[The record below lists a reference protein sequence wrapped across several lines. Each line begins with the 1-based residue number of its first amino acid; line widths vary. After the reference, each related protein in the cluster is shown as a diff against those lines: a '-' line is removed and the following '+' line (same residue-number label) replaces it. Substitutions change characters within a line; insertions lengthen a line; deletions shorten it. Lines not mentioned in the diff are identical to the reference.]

1 MRTRAWGVFL
11 DRDGTLL
18 RLVPYLADPGSTSLY
33 EGAGL
38 ALARLQD
45 AGARLVVVTNQS
57 GIARGLFTRSDVDR
71 VHREMTRQ
79 LARHG
84 VRLDAIEVCPHLPT
98 VSGSCRCRKPEPGM
112 LTRAARRLGI
122 NLAESWTIGD
132 NESDIGAARAAGTKA
147 ALVLTGYGRV
157 TRGTRMGRGANVT
170 GGTLASVVTRI
181 LDARENSGGQR
192 ATSGG
197 GARKRSSTS

>member
-1 MRTRAWGVFL
+1 MRAAAWGVFL

-18 RLVPYLADPGSTSLY
+18 RLVPYLAEPARTSLY
-33 EGAGL
+33 EGVGL

-57 GIARGLFTRSDVDR
+57 GVARGFFSRRDVDR
-71 VHREMTRQ
+71 VHREMARQ

-84 VRLDAIEVCPHLPT
+84 VRLDAIEICPHLPT
-98 VSGSCRCRKPEPGM
+98 VTGSCRCRKPLPGM

-122 NLAESWTIGD
+122 KLAESWMIGD
-132 NESDIGAARAAGTKA
+132 NESDIGAARAAGTKS

-157 TRGTRMGRGANVT
+157 TRESRMGRGADVT
-170 GGTLASVVTRI
+170 GGTLGSVVNRI
-181 LDARENSGGQR
+181 LDARGNSVRQR
-192 ATSGG
+192 ATGGG
-197 GARKRSSTS
+197 GARNRSSTS